1 MFILLIIIILLE
13 DHIKV
18 FILNQLIISRGI
30 LVPNCFWYSIS
41 QKLVNDGSGIDLFY
55 KLKKRSDV
63 PVTYMFGYKTYMITK
78 ESIEERKETIVS
90 DIETVKGRLTEYDQK
105 KLEDTALL
113 NALTGALQQ
122 CDYFL
127 NQIHNDNGDDGNDT

>member
-1 MFILLIIIILLE
+1 
-13 DHIKV
+13 
-18 FILNQLIISRGI
+18 
-30 LVPNCFWYSIS
+30 
-41 QKLVNDGSGIDLFY
+41 
-55 KLKKRSDV
+55 
-63 PVTYMFGYKTYMITK
+63 MITK
-78 ESIEERKETIVS
+78 ESIEERKETIAS
-90 DIETVKGRLTEYDQK
+90 DIETVNGRLTYYDQK

>member
-1 MFILLIIIILLE
+1 MTTKMINATQLGNRKEELKNDILL
-13 DHIKV
+13 V
-18 FILNQLIISRGI
+18 Q
-30 LVPNCFWYSIS
+30 
-41 QKLVNDGSGIDLFY
+41 Q
-55 KLKKRSDV
+55 
-63 PVTYMFGYKTYMITK
+63 
-78 ESIEERKETIVS
+78 
-90 DIETVKGRLTEYDQK
+90 RLQEGEQK